1 MNVALLEILV
11 AFGVAGVG
19 AGQWGA
25 LGGAGSGGSFEVIG
39 GGRLWVLQPQGKI
52 MMNFEGWICLGLSM
66 ILNKL
71 LGILGLSKVGLWT
84 NLVMGSVQVFT
95 YP

>member
-1 MNVALLEILV
+1 MNVALSEILV

-39 GGRLWVLQPQGKI
+39 GRLRVLQPQGKI
-52 MMNFEGWICLGLSM
+52 MMNFEGWIICLGLSM

-71 LGILGLSKVGLWT
+71 LGILGLSMVGLWT